1 MPVERARNYSNLKGC
16 HEVSANISGSL
27 DDCIAHRIHVW
38 YIYLHLLY
46 MDPMDP
52 MGWIVASSLGKSIT
66 AVLL

>member
-1 MPVERARNYSNLKGC
+1 MPVERARNYSNLKSC
-16 HEVSANISGSL
+16 DEVSANISGSL

-46 MDPMDP
+46 TDP